1 MDDFKMKVDESYKKG
16 IEKIPNFQKVLSEI
30 TKTAQ
35 KDDLSLELKEE
46 ITNNNLDDREMDL

>member
-35 KDDLSLELKEE
+35 KDDLSLEL
-46 ITNNNLDDREMDL
+46 TNNNLDDREMDL